1 MKTNVLFRIV
11 LSFLFCLLILPVTA
25 QDKPKKQK
33 KGEASAL
40 FRVEMDCQSCVNT
53 IEKNIP
59 WEKGV
64 TDLKCD
70 MKTQTVEVTYKTSKT
85 NDSTLIAA
93 FKKIGKDAVL
103 ITPEEKNKLPESECK
118 DHDHSHQH

>member
-1 MKTNVLFRIV
+1 MKSNYFRLLGLFV
-11 LSFLFCLLILPVTA
+11 ACFLMVIPA
-25 QDKPKKQK
+25 MAQK
-33 KGEASAL
+33 KGQKKTI
-40 FRVEMDCQSCVNT
+40 FKVEMDCQSCVNN

-64 TDLKCD
+64 TDLKCN

-93 FKKIGKDAVL
+93 FKKIGKEAVVL
-103 ITPEEKNKLPESECK
+103 PQGTKPEAVK
-118 DHDHSHQH
+118 DSCTHDQKTEHKH